1 MKIIRENNDLTI
13 GLNLELYKINYSL
26 VQSINFIFYTD
37 NVFMGVYKT
46 MEDVDIYNN
55 IKLLLVKIKTS
66 YMNMKFYILH

>member
-37 NVFMGVYKT
+37 NGFMGVYKT

-55 IKLLLVKIKTS
+55 IKLQW
-66 YMNMKFYILH
+66 ND